1 MRFIALLTTAAVIPS
16 GVKQSRGIYAFTA
29 FYADGSCEDPST
41 RYRSLRMTALLRI
54 FIRAI
59 NENLKAVSIQKE
71 DALRPLSLLSF
82 FTLGSGFYRC
92 FLGGLFHRAF
102 ALGRHFGRRGGGLA
116 GSGRNGPDE
125 AFGARAD

>member
-16 GVKQSRGIYAFTA
+16 GVKRSRGIYAFTA
-29 FYADGSCEDPST
+29 FYADGSCEDPLT

-71 DALRPLSLLSF
+71 DALRPLSVSKNLSLRTSDLCHWCGNPRNRRKPLF
-82 FTLGSGFYRC
+82 F
-92 FLGGLFHRAF
+92 
-102 ALGRHFGRRGGGLA
+102 
-116 GSGRNGPDE
+116 D
-125 AFGARAD
+125 